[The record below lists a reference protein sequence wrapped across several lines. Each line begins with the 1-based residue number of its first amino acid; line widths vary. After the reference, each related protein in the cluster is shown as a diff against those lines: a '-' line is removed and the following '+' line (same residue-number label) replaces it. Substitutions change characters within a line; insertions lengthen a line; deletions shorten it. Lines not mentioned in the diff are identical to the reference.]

1 MTKRHENFLVG
12 TIFLVVYFALLVL
25 AESLDVGVASTS
37 EFVSWFMPYFMLLL
51 FYHSCKEKE
60 GAETAKP
67 SMTLKSSPYW
77 AVFSVAMVIVPFG
90 ELFGRLTGSW

>member
-37 EFVSWFMPYFMLLL
+37 EFVSWLLPYFMLLL

-67 SMTLKSSPYW
+67 SMTLKSSPLW
-77 AVFSVAMVIVPFG
+77 AVFSAAIVIVPFG
-90 ELFGRLTGSW
+90 ELFRQFAGR